1 MSANEK
7 QVGGNHYKGLG
18 DCQHWDVVYRLNWC
32 YLVGAATKYLW
43 RLGKKGDATK
53 QIEDIGKAI
62 HYLEKKREQLI
73 NEITPFQFSPS
84 PVDPRKEMDVWVQ
97 KAWRVCETCKKNLLE
112 CRCGEATSAYV
123 KQD

>member
-1 MSANEK
+1 MSANDK
-7 QVGGNHYKGLG
+7 QIGGDHYKGLE
-18 DCQHWDVVYRLNWC
+18 DVQHWDVVYRLKWC

-43 RLGKKGDATK
+43 RLGRKGNPEK
-53 QIEDIGKAI
+53 QIEDISKAI
-62 HYLEKKREQLI
+62 HFLEKKKEQLI
-73 NEITPFQFSPS
+73 NELTPLQFSPA
-84 PVDPRKEMDVWVQ
+84 PVDLRKEMGAVVQ